1 MSAYN
6 GPKDARNR
14 AIYKTK
20 PKEQKKTG
28 RPRTRE
34 AKPDLLTQVL
44 GTDHAQEIE
53 AHKAEQR
60 AEREAQEAA
69 NTGAAPAVDMKP
81 LANRAKKA
89 RENSPVANRF
99 KNVTQ
104 QDNAETTAKVLELYN
119 LDPIDTTDINQIG
132 NRVQYY
138 FNWCASGGIRPG
150 VEGLALALGT
160 TRSTLNRWEH
170 GENGAD
176 KRDIIKK
183 AKQFIANYL
192 EILAQSGKINP
203 VTYIFMAK
211 NNHGYKDQTDININ
225 IDNPLGDQV
234 NPDTIAQR
242 LPDVNTD
249 SNIIDG
255 DFREL

>member
-6 GPKDARNR
+6 GPKNARNR

-20 PKEQKKTG
+20 PK
-28 RPRTRE
+28 
-34 AKPDLLTQVL
+34 ASKPDLLTQAL
-44 GTDHAQEIE
+44 GEEHREEIE
-53 AHKAEQR
+53 AFK
-60 AEREAQEAA
+60 EAQKTERKAQEVEAT

-81 LANRAKKA
+81 LANRQKKA
-89 RENSPVANRF
+89 QQNSPVINRF

-119 LDPIDTTDINQIG
+119 LNPIDTTDITQIQD
-132 NRVQYY
+132 RILYY
-138 FNWCASGGIRPG
+138 FNWCVDGGIRPG

-176 KRDIIKK
+176 KRDSIKR

-203 VTYIFMAK
+203 VTFIFMAK

-225 IDNPLGDQV
+225 IDNPLGDQIDP
-234 NPDTIAQR
+234 NTIAQR
-242 LPDVNTD
+242 LPDTDTD
-249 SNIIDG
+249 SDIIDG
-255 DFREL
+255 DFKEL